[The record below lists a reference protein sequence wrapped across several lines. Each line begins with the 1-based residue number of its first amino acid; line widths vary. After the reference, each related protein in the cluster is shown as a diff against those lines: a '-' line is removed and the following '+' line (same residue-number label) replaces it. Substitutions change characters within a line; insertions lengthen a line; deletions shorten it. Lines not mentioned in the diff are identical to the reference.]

1 LLDWADAAG
10 PNLAALFRH
19 ILATKPH
26 PEMGYRSCLGL
37 MRLSGKYTLERL
49 EAAAARA
56 LHFGAHSLAS
66 IESILQHHLD
76 SQSLPAVVEIPTI
89 LVVHDNLRGAT
100 YFDSLA

>member
-1 LLDWADAAG
+1 
-10 PNLAALFRH
+10 
-19 ILATKPH
+19 
-26 PEMGYRSCLGL
+26 
-37 MRLSGKYTLERL
+37 L